1 MNSTRHF
8 YAQLKAKKK
17 SLQYLVRQPR
27 NFTAVPADWHVVV
40 ADVQNSTQAVENG
53 MHNNVNLAATGSVV
67 AVLNSLKTD
76 LHKHEIPYFFG
87 GDGVTFLIP
96 DDYLEK
102 VMSALETYKKHV
114 FKNLKLKLKVGALS
128 VREIYHNNLQIKILK
143 SKVNPHLTI
152 PIVLGNGIKYAEK
165 YIKKEI
171 DLANAIEDSTA
182 LIDLTG
188 MECRWDQI
196 SPRDEKNKVVCLL
209 VHCEDESQQESVYAD
224 ILDIITLVFGSLEE
238 RQPITVKRLKLKA
251 TIRKIRKE
259 MVARIGRND
268 LTYLVKHW
276 LITYFGKFYF
286 AYFKEGKEYLNKVSQ
301 LSDTIMFDGSLN
313 TVMEGDADQIERLT
327 NYLDLLER
335 EGKIKYG
342 IHSTYASVMS
352 CYVQDRRDNHIH
364 FVDATEGG
372 YTSAAV
378 IFKSKFDQELELD
391 LMY

>member
-1 MNSTRHF
+1 MQSTRHF
-8 YAQLKAKKK
+8 YANLKAKKAA
-17 SLQYLVRQPR
+17 LQHVVRQPKS
-27 NFTAVPADWHVVV
+27 FSKVPSDWHVVV
-40 ADVQNSTQAVENG
+40 ADVENSTEAVEKG
-53 MHNNVNLAATGSVV
+53 LHNNVNLAATGSVV
-67 AVLNSLKTD
+67 AVLNSIKSELRN
-76 LHKHEIPYFFG
+76 HEIPYFFG

-96 DDYLEK
+96 NEVIIP
-102 VMSALETYKKHV
+102 VMSALDNYKSHV
-114 FKNLKLKLKVGALS
+114 TKNLALTLKIGSLAVSKIYAKDLK
-128 VREIYHNNLQIKILK
+128 IQILK
-143 SKVNPHLTI
+143 SKVNAHLTI
-152 PIVLGNGIKYAEK
+152 PIILGNGLKFAEK
-165 YIKKEI
+165 FIKKE
-171 DLANAIEDSTA
+171 LGQVDSVSYTTPTVN
-182 LIDLTG
+182 LTG

-196 SPRDEKNKVVCLL
+196 SPRDENNKVVCLL
-209 VHCEDESQQESVYAD
+209 VHCEDESQQSSVYAD
-224 ILDIITLVFGSLEE
+224 VLDIITLVFGNLEE

-251 TIRKIRKE
+251 TVNKIRKE
-259 MVARIGRND
+259 MIARLGRNN
-268 LTYLVKHW
+268 LGYLLKHW

-313 TVMEGDADQIERLT
+313 TVMEGNSGQIETLT

-391 LMY
+391 LVY